1 MSTLPG
7 FLEAR
12 RSIRAYLDHPV
23 PRALLDRW
31 VEAACIAPA
40 PHHSRPWRF
49 VVLDD
54 AASKDA
60 LAHGMGERW
69 RHDLLADGLDPARV
83 DALVTA
89 SHTKLTGAPA
99 LVLACL
105 TSDGL
110 DEYADDGRRIAEWG
124 LALLSLGA
132 AVENLM
138 LAVADDGWASCWVAA
153 PMFCPAEARD
163 ALGLPGPWLP
173 HALVTVGR
181 PDPAYVGRPRPPVPL
196 EELRRFAD
204 GAALTRRP
212 APPSGPPPS

>member
-1 MSTLPG
+1 MTALPA

-12 RSIRAYLDHPV
+12 RSIRAYLDEPV
-23 PRALLDRW
+23 PRDLLDRW

-49 VVLDD
+49 VVVDD
-54 AASKDA
+54 AASKHA

-69 RHDLLADGLDPARV
+69 RHDLLGDGLDPTRV

-89 SHTKLTGAPA
+89 SHGKITAAPA
-99 LVLACL
+99 LVVGCL
-105 TSDGL
+105 TDEGL
-110 DEYADDGRRIAEWG
+110 DDYPDDGRRIAEWG

-163 ALGLPGPWLP
+163 ALALPSAWLP
-173 HALVTVGR
+173 HALVTLGR
-181 PDPAYVGRPRPPVPL
+181 PDPTYVGRPRPPVPL
-196 EELRRFAD
+196 DALRRYAD
-204 GAALTRRP
+204 D
-212 APPSGPPPS
+212 

>member
-1 MSTLPG
+1 MTVLPA

-12 RSIRAYLDHPV
+12 RSIRAYLDEPV
-23 PRALLDRW
+23 PRDLLDRW

-54 AASKDA
+54 DPSKDA

-69 RHDLLADGLDPARV
+69 RRDLLGDGLDPAKV
-83 DALVTA
+83 DALVAA
-89 SHTKLTGAPA
+89 SHEKITRAPA
-99 LVLACL
+99 LVVGCL

-110 DEYADDGRRIAEWG
+110 DDYPDDGRRIAEWG

-138 LAVADDGWASCWVAA
+138 LAVAADDWASCWVAA
-153 PMFCPAEARD
+153 PMFCPTEARD
-163 ALGLPGPWLP
+163 ALDLPTAWLP
-173 HALVTVGR
+173 HALVTIGR
-181 PDPAYVGRPRPPVPL
+181 PDPTYVGRPRPPVPL
-196 EELRRFAD
+196 DDLRRYTAD
-204 GAALTRRP
+204 
-212 APPSGPPPS
+212 

>member
-1 MSTLPG
+1 MTVLPA

-12 RSIRAYLDHPV
+12 RSIRAYLDEPV
-23 PRALLDRW
+23 PRDLLDRW

-54 AASKDA
+54 DPSKDA
-60 LAHGMGERW
+60 LAYGMGERW
-69 RHDLLADGLDPARV
+69 RRDLLGDGLDPAKV
-83 DALVTA
+83 DALVAA
-89 SHTKLTGAPA
+89 SHEKITRAPA
-99 LVLACL
+99 LVVGCL

-110 DEYADDGRRIAEWG
+110 DDYPDDGRRIAEWG

-138 LAVADDGWASCWVAA
+138 LAVAADDWASCWVAA
-153 PMFCPAEARD
+153 PMFCPTEARD
-163 ALGLPGPWLP
+163 ALDLPTAWLP
-173 HALVTVGR
+173 HALVTIGR

-196 EELRRFAD
+196 DDLRRYTAD
-204 GAALTRRP
+204 
-212 APPSGPPPS
+212 